1 MTRVWAVSRRT
12 FASLSIRNYRLFFW
26 GQLVSMTGTWMQ
38 SVAQGWLVLRLTG
51 SGVAVGTVT
60 GLQFLPMLLAGAW
73 GGVIA
78 DRVDKR
84 RALIATQVSMAVVAA
99 VLAVLTVTDVV
110 ELWRVYLAAFVMG
123 CANVIDTPTRQAFV
137 TEMVGREG
145 LPNAI
150 GLNSAVFN
158 GSRVVGPAVAGSL
171 IVGVGLWTCFL
182 VNALSFLA
190 VIGGLLAMRVDE
202 LHRGAPVPRQ
212 PGQVRAGLRYVW
224 ASTERRWTILLVAAV
239 GTFGFNFGV
248 VLPLMAR
255 FTFGRGAGTFGLM
268 TAVMGLGSLV
278 GALATAARSR
288 PSSTRVLVAACGV
301 TGVTMLAAAAAP
313 TLALELVM
321 LALVGAAVI
330 TFMTTANSI
339 LQLGSEPAMR
349 GRVMALYAL
358 VFLGSTPIGGPIVGW
373 LSEAFGPRYGLGA
386 GGGVALA
393 ASAVGAVAL
402 RRRGAGRVEETT
414 AGPLPVEPAAA

>member
-1 MTRVWAVSRRT
+1 MTRVWAMSRRT
-12 FASLSIRNYRLFFW
+12 FASLRVRNYRLFFW

-99 VLAVLTVTDVV
+99 VLAVLTVTEVV
-110 ELWRVYLAAFVMG
+110 ELWMVYLAAFLMG

-137 TEMVGREG
+137 TEMVGRDG

-190 VIGGLLAMRVDE
+190 VIGGLVSMRVDE
-202 LHRGAPVPRQ
+202 LHRGVPLPRE

-224 ASTERRWTILLVAAV
+224 ASPERRWTILLVAAV

-255 FTFGRGAGTFGLM
+255 FTFGRGAGAFGLM
-268 TAVMGLGSLV
+268 TSVMGLGSLV

-288 PSSTRVLVAACGV
+288 PSSTRFLVAACGV
-301 TGVTMLAAAAAP
+301 TGVTMLAAAVAP
-313 TLALELVM
+313 TLALELVV

-386 GGGVALA
+386 GGVVALA

-402 RRRGAGRVEETT
+402 RRRRADRVGGTT
-414 AGPLPVEPAAA
+414 ATPLPVEPAAA